1 MSFFTLTAAQ
11 QDMIQPEA
19 ATRSI
24 LKLGPLRVANHQH
37 TRCTGAR
44 PKEKIR
50 AELRDITSAHG
61 Q

>member
-24 LKLGPLRVANHQH
+24 LNEDRSAWPNLQH
-37 TRCTGAR
+37 TPCIGAR
-44 PKEKIR
+44 PEEKIR
-50 AELRDITSAHG
+50 AELRDITSGHG

>member
-24 LKLGPLRVANHQH
+24 LN
-37 TRCTGAR
+37 
-44 PKEKIR
+44 
-50 AELRDITSAHG
+50 
-61 Q
+61 